1 MCVCVCVRACV
12 MRILRILTLES
23 LSTLCVSFFLS
34 FCLTYVFIADDISIS
49 MYIMSVIPCLL
60 SALSRRVGAFDV
72 TVFDPPEVTL
82 YG

>member
-1 MCVCVCVRACV
+1 M
-12 MRILRILTLES
+12 
-23 LSTLCVSFFLS
+23 
-34 FCLTYVFIADDISIS
+34 YV
-49 MYIMSVIPCLL
+49 MSVIPCLL